1 MNEITIT
8 LIIAIGGPTIIL
20 LLNRILNKR
29 PTKIKHN
36 PGNYK
41 SVKLGDLPVTYLNE
55 CFEPIYKILSSQSK
69 TLTELKTIVDERL
82 PKGG

>member
-1 MNEITIT
+1 MNEIVVVS
-8 LIIAIGGPTIIL
+8 IIAIGGPTIIL

-36 PGNYK
+36 PGNHK

-55 CFEPIYKILSSQSK
+55 CFEPIYNKLSEQSR